1 MCKNGLIRAI
11 NNQILFRQFGLIK
24 KKVKQQLIDPI
35 KHSTIWRVNIGSCL
49 WPKLYLIHLS
59 FIFNNVKLAVFF
71 KIKLVKS
78 LKCQFLE
85 ISNITNVGR
94 GNF

>member
-24 KKVKQQLIDPI
+24 KKVKQQL
-35 KHSTIWRVNIGSCL
+35 VNIGTCL